1 MRPQCGVAQ
10 PAENNPMKKPRKP
23 VDILLD
29 LPENADPDRELEI
42 TLIAFD
48 ELEFDDE
55 QYDDDPDARHFTDD
69 ELLG

>member
-1 MRPQCGVAQ
+1 
-10 PAENNPMKKPRKP
+10 MKKPRKP

-29 LPENADPDRELEI
+29 LPENADPDREMEI
-42 TLIAFD
+42 TLIALD

-55 QYDDDPDARHFTDD
+55 IYDFDPDARHFTDD